1 MGESSSPR
9 RSLSH
14 GLWWLSPAGAML
26 FVTIPTLL
34 LAWYIPDA
42 QYREAWNSAKALTT
56 GTVLL
61 LLFGCLIFIAA
72 SLIPQLG
79 RTRAASGPWPGLSPA
94 RRSLLLTASSWLF
107 WMTIV
112 GYIVWIGAA
121 FRKGLSPATLIDAA
135 VHQNTYSGTIKDA
148 FATIPGVTTFT
159 QFGIAFV
166 VVATLLMVDR
176 RVSRLPWQLAV
187 VMMLALFRAFFLT
200 ERLAILELIVPIIA
214 VVAMS
219 RASVAVGWVRGLLQ
233 AAPLLLLPL
242 VLIVFGAF
250 EYSRSWV
257 YFSARTGGSFVDFAI
272 ERLAGY
278 YVTAYNNGQLMMTF
292 EHLPGRLPLR
302 TLDFLWTAPGVSQLN
317 VYDRLSAPG
326 SSTLFT
332 DVLNQH
338 GNPEFN
344 NSCGLCDPFVD
355 WGNTW
360 ALVILAAAGFLLGLA
375 YRDFVNR
382 RPIAMLIYP
391 VFVTGLFELP
401 RYLYWSQGRV
411 IPPLVALVVVG
422 WLVGRA
428 EREKHQ
434 PESVDTS
441 ESRAPAEVIP

>member
-1 MGESSSPR
+1 
-9 RSLSH
+9 
-14 GLWWLSPAGAML
+14 ML
-26 FVTIPTLL
+26 FVTLPTLL

-42 QYREAWNSAKALTT
+42 QYREAWSTAKALT
-56 GTVLL
+56 GATVGLL
-61 LLFGCLIFIAA
+61 VFGCLVFIAA
-72 SLIPQLG
+72 SLIPQLV
-79 RTRAASGPWPGLSPA
+79 RNRVVDGPWPGFSPA
-94 RRSLLLTASSWLF
+94 RRALLLTASTWLF

-112 GYIVWIGAA
+112 GYVVWIAAA
-121 FRKGLSPATLIDAA
+121 FKNGLAPATLVDAV
-135 VHQNTYSGTIKDA
+135 VHQNTYSGSIKDS

-166 VVATLLMVDR
+166 VVATLIMVHGR
-176 RVSRLPWQLAV
+176 ARRLPWQLAV

-214 VVAMS
+214 IVAMS
-219 RASVAVGWVRGLLQ
+219 RASVARGWLRGLLQ

-242 VLIVFGAF
+242 VLVVFGAF

-257 YFSARTGGSFVDFAI
+257 YFAARTGGNFADFAI

-317 VYDRLSAPG
+317 LYDRLSAPG

-360 ALVILAAAGFLLGLA
+360 AIVLLAVAGLLLGLA

-382 RPIAMLIYP
+382 RPIAIMIYP

-422 WLVGRA
+422 WLMGRVPDEPSPA
-428 EREKHQ
+428 PQ
-434 PESVDTS
+434 PSSDESPP
-441 ESRAPAEVIP
+441 RAVAEVH